1 MQVDYSQVW
10 PYAIAVLAVLVI
22 YRRFRRSF
30 GRQRL
35 QPIRMWIRVGIL
47 TVLGCSLLPAALRSG
62 EFLLAEIAGIMLG
75 IALGVWGAQRTR
87 YGTYDGQLHYVPH
100 TYTGV
105 AVSLLFIGRL
115 VYRMAELYSMRPA
128 GGGMTEP
135 PGFAPPAMVRTPAT
149 VGLLFLVIGYYVC
162 YYSMVLWKSK
172 RIRPEELEAATTS
185 AAA

>member
-1 MQVDYSQVW
+1 MQTDYSQVW
-10 PYAIAVLAVLVI
+10 PYAIAVLAVLAI

-35 QPIRMWIRVGIL
+35 RPIRMWIRIGIL
-47 TVLGCSLLPAALRSG
+47 TALGCSLLPAAFKSG
-62 EFLLAEIAGIMLG
+62 EFLLAEVAGLMVG
-75 IALGVWGAQRTR
+75 IAMGVWGARRTR
-87 YGTYDGQLHYVPH
+87 YRTYDGELHYVPH

-115 VYRMAELYSMRPA
+115 VYRIAELYSMRPVSGA
-128 GGGMTEP
+128 MAHTE
-135 PGFAPPAMVRTPAT
+135 GFAPPAMVRTPTT
-149 VGLLFLVIGYYVC
+149 VGLLFLLIGYYVC

-172 RIRPEELEAATTS
+172 RISPEELEVATTS

>member
-1 MQVDYSQVW
+1 MQADYSQVW
-10 PYAIAVLAVLVI
+10 PYVIAVLAVFAI

-35 QPIRMWIRVGIL
+35 RPIRMRVRIAIL
-47 TVLGCSLLPAALRSG
+47 TVLGCSLLPTALKSG
-62 EFLLAEIAGIMLG
+62 EFLFAEVAGLMVG
-75 IALGVWGAQRTR
+75 MAMGVWGARRTR
-87 YGTYDGQLHYVPH
+87 YRTYDGELHYVPH

-105 AVSLLFIGRL
+105 VVSLLFIGRL

-128 GGGMTEP
+128 SGVIAQSE
-135 PGFAPPAMVRTPAT
+135 GFAPPTMVRTPVT
-149 VGLLFLVIGYYVC
+149 VGLLFLVVGYYVC

-172 RIRPEELEAATTS
+172 RISPEELEVATTS